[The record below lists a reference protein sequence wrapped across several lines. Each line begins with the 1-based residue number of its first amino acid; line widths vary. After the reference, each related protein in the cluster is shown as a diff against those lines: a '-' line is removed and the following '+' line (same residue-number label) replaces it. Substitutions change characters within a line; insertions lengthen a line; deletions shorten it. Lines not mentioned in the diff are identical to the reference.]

1 MKYRELNEK
10 LIHLVGGKENVQA
23 VVHCMTRLRFTL
35 KDQSLAKTDEI
46 KQVDGVIDVVSN
58 KISYQIII
66 GTEVAEIYPELL
78 SLLGMESVEEAKVE
92 KNIVKRILDIM
103 SESITPFLS
112 ALLVTG
118 LLSGI
123 LSIFTVTGLLST
135 ESSTF
140 LIFDSIKTA
149 FFASLSIF
157 VAISASK
164 RLGAPLYLS
173 VLLAVALLSP
183 AIDGVEGL
191 TLFGIPLTTTTYS
204 NTFIPILLGVW
215 FMGKVAALTKKVM
228 PKSLDY
234 FFSPLVIMVVT
245 FPVTLLLFGPIGTW
259 IGDGLSII
267 VQFLMD
273 TIGTG
278 GVLALYAACQPFLIM
293 LGAGNF
299 IIPIVLNSFA
309 TLGYDPIFV
318 PAWIISDF
326 AVCGAMLGYML
337 RVKDAKQKQFFGTL
351 TFSAFMGV
359 TEPAVYGAFVKY
371 RRPFVAVLIGGGLG
385 GLFAGVMQVKGY
397 AMTNLFGIM
406 TFVTE
411 DGYSNLIYML
421 IALAIGFVAAAIAGF
436 LLGLPKEENE
446 EKKSNDKRSASANKV
461 LNKVFLDPPVQGKR
475 IALEKISDK
484 AFSTGALG
492 KGAGIIPEENVIKSP
507 IDGEVVSLFP
517 TAHAVGIQNADG
529 VEVLIHIGI
538 DTVELNGNYFS
549 ALVKQ
554 GDIIKQGQTLIEA
567 DFQKIKEKGFDPTV
581 IIVVTNTDDFLDVV
595 PNLKAEQENGLLTV
609 IL

>member
-10 LIHLVGGKENVQA
+10 LIHLVGGKGNVQA

-46 KQVDGVIDVVSN
+46 KQMEGVIDVVSN

-78 SLLGMESVEEAKVE
+78 SLLGMDSMEEAKVK
-92 KNIVKRILDIM
+92 KNILNRILDVM
-103 SESITPFLS
+103 SESISPFLP
-112 ALLVTG
+112 ALMLAG

-123 LSIFTVTGLLST
+123 LSIFTTTGLLSA

-140 LIFDSIKTA
+140 LLFDSIKTA
-149 FFASLSIF
+149 FFASLSVF
-157 VAISASK
+157 VAVSAAK
-164 RLGAPLYLS
+164 RLGAPLYLA
-173 VLLAVALLSP
+173 VLLAVTLLSP
-183 AIDGVEGL
+183 TINGVEGL

-204 NTFIPILLGVW
+204 NTFIPILLGIW
-215 FMGKVAALTKKVM
+215 FMGKVTVVTKKIM

-234 FFSPLVIMVVT
+234 FFSPIIIMVVT
-245 FPVTLLLFGPIGTW
+245 YPVTLLLFGPVGTW
-259 IGDGLSII
+259 LGDGLAML
-267 VQFLMD
+267 VHFLMD
-273 TIGTG
+273 TIGTW
-278 GVLALYAACQPFLIM
+278 GVLALYAAGQPFLIM
-293 LGAGNF
+293 LGAANF
-299 IIPIVLNSFA
+299 IIPITLSSFA
-309 TLGYDPIFV
+309 TLGYDPIFA

-337 RVKDAKQKQFFGTL
+337 RVKDPKQKQFFGTIS
-351 TFSAFMGV
+351 FSAFMGI
-359 TEPAVYGAFVKY
+359 TEPAVFGAFVKY
-371 RRPFVAVLIGGGLG
+371 RRPFLAVAIGGGLG

-397 AMTNLFGIM
+397 AMTSLFGIM
-406 TFVTE
+406 TFITE
-411 DGYSNLIYML
+411 DGYSNFIYMV
-421 IALAIGFVAAAIAGF
+421 IALAIGFIAAAISGY
-436 LLGLPKEENE
+436 LLGFPKGVEEN
-446 EKKSNDKRSASANKV
+446 KSSDVKVASADNV
-461 LNKVFLDPPVQGKR
+461 LNKVFLNSPVPGKR
-475 IALEKISDK
+475 IALGEISDK

-492 KGAGIIPEENVIKSP
+492 KGIGIIPEENKIKSP

-517 TAHAVGIQNADG
+517 TFHAIGIQNADG

-538 DTVELNGNYFS
+538 DTVKLNGNYFS
-549 ALVKQ
+549 AFVKQ

-567 DFQKIKEKGFDPTV
+567 DFQKIKEEGYDPTV

-595 PNLKAEQENGLLTV
+595 PNLKDEQENGLLTV